1 MQNPLFSVIVPV
13 YNAQDYIARALESLT
28 QQSFKQIEIICVDD
42 CGSDNSAS
50 VLSEF
55 AAKDTRVKIVKNPH
69 NLGLF
74 ETRRQG
80 AAAAKGDYLL
90 FCDADDYF
98 DKEICQRCFEIL
110 SHAGAFD
117 ANGGG
122 GRSIL

>member
-1 MQNPLFSVIVPV
+1 M
-13 YNAQDYIARALESLT
+13 
-28 QQSFKQIEIICVDD
+28 
-42 CGSDNSAS
+42 
-50 VLSEF
+50 
-55 AAKDTRVKIVKNPH
+55 KIVKNPH

-122 GRSIL
+122 GGGGGLGSFSILMKNPDGGL

>member
-1 MQNPLFSVIVPV
+1 MVSNSVLTFARGGLLRNFYAKPTFSVIVPV

-55 AAKDTRVKIVKNPH
+55 ATKDAQMKIVKNPH

-80 AAAAKGDYLL
+80 AAAAKGTTCSFVTRITTLTKM
-90 FCDADDYF
+90 FAKDALKF
-98 DKEICQRCFEIL
+98 
-110 SHAGAFD
+110 
-117 ANGGG
+117 
-122 GRSIL
+122 